1 MPLLTF
7 IYSHDDIF
15 GSVKQESSLHSI
27 RQTDKDGNPM
37 FETLV
42 FDEAYLIKFRELFFN
57 AQAQIIP
64 TISAYQ
70 KDIPVDPYYFE
81 RKDFTK
87 DRDFICYLN
96 MPNDFMM
103 SMARPIEDYIFNF
116 LKDWIMYKWLET
128 KMPNIAS
135 VFLANCI
142 GVDGSGGYKSDIKG
156 ALEKRTQPIRRWHG
170 YW

>member
-57 AQAQIIP
+57 AQAQIIL
-64 TISAYQ
+64 Y
-70 KDIPVDPYYFE
+70 
-81 RKDFTK
+81 
-87 DRDFICYLN
+87 
-96 MPNDFMM
+96 
-103 SMARPIEDYIFNF
+103 
-116 LKDWIMYKWLET
+116 
-128 KMPNIAS
+128 
-135 VFLANCI
+135 
-142 GVDGSGGYKSDIKG
+142 
-156 ALEKRTQPIRRWHG
+156 
-170 YW
+170 